1 MLMIKKRNLIFLLV
15 IFALLGAGIM
25 WGSTAAHGI
34 LTDNIAISQNEYME
48 YKKLKDNYGK
58 LATLQEIIEEAYYL
72 PVDTENLYEGMY
84 KGLFWGIGDPYSSY
98 LTNEEY
104 KELMMTTTGEYEG
117 IGVTIAPDQDGYINV
132 VAPMDDSPAERAGIK
147 SGDKIISV
155 DGVEYRG
162 DSIDRAASAM
172 RGKEGTRV
180 KIGVMRG
187 NETFELEIIRAS
199 ITLETVKSEL
209 FDNDIG
215 YIRISSFEERTAS
228 DFEKALRDI
237 EAKGAKGLIIDLRDN
252 PGGLVDVCIE
262 VADCLLPEG
271 IVTFTENKKGE
282 RTYFKSKPGATS
294 LPFVVLVN
302 GGTASASEIVT
313 GAVKDY
319 EKGIVVGTTTYGK
332 GIIQEILPLDNG
344 DAIKLTIMQYF
355 SPEGNTIHKIG
366 IEPDYVIEI
375 SEEDYVNGEL
385 LRENDR
391 QLKKAIELLEK

>member
-34 LTDNIAISQNEYME
+34 LTDNMAISQNEYME

-294 LPFVVLVN
+294 LPL
-302 GGTASASEIVT
+302 
-313 GAVKDY
+313 
-319 EKGIVVGTTTYGK
+319 
-332 GIIQEILPLDNG
+332 
-344 DAIKLTIMQYF
+344 
-355 SPEGNTIHKIG
+355 
-366 IEPDYVIEI
+366 
-375 SEEDYVNGEL
+375 
-385 LRENDR
+385 
-391 QLKKAIELLEK
+391 